1 MVRRSKRHFKRGGG
15 MWDSLTTGAAD
26 AWKKTK
32 DSASS
37 LGRSAST
44 PAPAPAP
51 APLPPPPSSTMAAA
65 SMSSND
71 TTMGGRRRRR
81 HRGGSCQANMSRT
94 NLASTAA
101 PYSGQSASPQIIVG
115 GRTRKR
121 RCNHKKSRRGRSCR
135 HRSHRK

>member
-1 MVRRSKRHFKRGGG
+1 MVRRSNRHFKRGGG

-37 LGRSAST
+37 LGRSAQSS
-44 PAPAPAP
+44 PPPP
-51 APLPPPPSSTMAAA
+51 PLPPPQSSTMAAA
-65 SMSSND
+65 SVPSND

-81 HRGGSCQANMSRT
+81 HRGGSCHANTSRT